1 MEQHDRRAPFGWI
14 PGKENYRPFR
24 HITDCAL
31 FHENVRVTCR
41 RCGNTKVFSGY
52 ALWWLFHKRGWDD
65 SLRNAGRRFRCIAC
79 SYDVKK
85 VGRTSAEL
93 TITRDKDTGPQPP
106 MPDEREWKRLVNRQ
120 RS

>member
-1 MEQHDRRAPFGWI
+1 MENADRRAPFGWI

-31 FHENVRVTCR
+31 FHENVRVKCR
-41 RCGNTKVFSGY
+41 NCRAEKIFSGY

-65 SLRNAGRRFRCIAC
+65 ALKTAGRRFRCVSC
-79 SYDVKK
+79 SYAVKSK
-85 VGRTSAEL
+85 SGAGAEL
-93 TITRDKDTGPQPP
+93 SITREEPAGPQPP
-106 MPDEREWKRLVNRQ
+106 MPDEREWKRLVNRT